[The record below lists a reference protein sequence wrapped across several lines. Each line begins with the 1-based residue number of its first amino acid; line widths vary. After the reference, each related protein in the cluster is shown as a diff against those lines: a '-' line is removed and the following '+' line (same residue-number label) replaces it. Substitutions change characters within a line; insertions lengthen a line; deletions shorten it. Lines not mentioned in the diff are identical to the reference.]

1 MTRKPKSGGGASRS
15 RCRCGRPVYRQ
26 IVGAL
31 TVAADVD
38 GLALAEALQR
48 TGPNRL
54 AWCLYQR
61 SEWSPQNLRSVH
73 PSSSHPEDC
82 PHPHVVDHVCAAPQQ
97 PAESVGRR
105 TRKSSPAVHPGQQQL
120 AI

>member
-26 IVGAL
+26 VVGAL
-31 TVAADVD
+31 TVTADVD

-61 SEWSPQNLRSVH
+61 SEWTPQTLREAH
-73 PSSSHPEDC
+73 PSSHPEGC
-82 PHPHVVDHVCAAPQQ
+82 PHPHVVDHECAAPPTAAR
-97 PAESVGRR
+97 PAGRR
-105 TRKSSPAVHPGQQQL
+105 TRKNSPAVHPGQQQL